1 MNIDSG
7 EIDLIYFLVRPLP
20 ETANGIIY
28 YISNCLAGALPYI
41 YYTLRDTTI
50 IPLVRSQVFFPGR
63 K

>member
-20 ETANGIIY
+20 ETANGIAY
-28 YISNCLAGALPYI
+28 YISNCLAGALPY
-41 YYTLRDTTI
+41 TTHYAI
-50 IPLVRSQVFFPGR
+50 QPLFPLFVRSQVFFLGR